1 MSNFLDEI
9 SWFMNL
15 WKPDHRAEDA
25 VFDLMV
31 EDIQQKLKEQEKPP
45 QKILNADNFFSEIE
59 RSKEEQYN
67 KAGWSED
74 TLVKKVQSALE
85 EAAAQGSNYIMIECD
100 NCDIGEANLKPVKDY
115 LNSLGFNTKNL
126 DVDYISGVFNYSWYI
141 KGFLQ
146 KCLN

>member
-1 MSNFLDEI
+1 MSNFFDDANWLV
-9 SWFMNL
+9 SLF
-15 WKPDHRAEDA
+15 KPDRKEGDTVSTLAAKDTQRKLNE
-25 VFDLMV
+25 
-31 EDIQQKLKEQEKPP
+31 EQQSP
-45 QKILNADNFFSEIE
+45 QKILTADNFFSEVE

-67 KAGWSED
+67 KAGWSEE

-126 DVDYISGVFNYSWYI
+126 DVDYISGVFSYSWYI

-146 KCLN
+146 KC